1 MKAGK
6 AYLIL
11 KTIDLRQFFENRYR
25 YFSQEQEIPTN
36 PFNKNVKIEEA
47 RDGDL
52 FKGIRYQLEYN
63 YNYNNFRYEN
73 RYNSNLEENGK
84 KNY

>member
-1 MKAGK
+1 MRINNGK
-6 AYLIL
+6 
-11 KTIDLRQFFENRYR
+11 TFFVGEANK
-25 YFSQEQEIPTN
+25 IPTN
-36 PFNKNVKIEEA
+36 PFNKNVKVEEA